1 MKKITYLLV
10 LLMAGL
16 SLNLFA
22 QEEGEKQKDQ
32 PIRPPF
38 ESGYILDNQTT
49 NVPIKGTLEMIIHH
63 RFGTIEN
70 GSSDLWGVYAPAN
83 IRLGMNYSITDNIQ
97 LGLGTTKFKKMQ
109 DLQYKWSILK
119 QTRRNT
125 IPVSV
130 TLFGNVAVDAR
141 EEAVFGLDYT
151 FAHRISYFNQLII
164 SRKINEMFSIQIAP
178 SFTHYNM
185 TDTLI
190 EHDKVAISLSGRA
203 KISPQ
208 TSIVFNWDQPLHI
221 QGLQE
226 YKELTNKPLPN
237 IGLGIEIST
246 STHAFHVF
254 IASSQKIMPQE
265 TIMYNQYDFFDR
277 GILVGF
283 NMTRL
288 WNF

>member
-1 MKKITYLLV
+1 MKKITYILV

-38 ESGYILDNQTT
+38 ESGYLLDNQTT
-49 NVPIKGTLEMIIHH
+49 YVPIKGTLEMIIHH

-246 STHAFHVF
+246 STHAFHIF

-265 TIMYNQYDFFDR
+265 TIMFNQYDFFDR

>member
-22 QEEGEKQKDQ
+22 QDEGEKQKDQ

-141 EEAVFGLDYT
+141 EESVFGLDYT
-151 FAHRISYFNQLII
+151 FAHRVSYFNQLII

-237 IGLGIEIST
+237 IGLGIEIAT
-246 STHAFHVF
+246 STHAFHIF

-265 TIMYNQYDFFDR
+265 TIMFNQYDFFDR

>member
-141 EEAVFGLDYT
+141 EESVFGLDYT
-151 FAHRISYFNQLII
+151 FAHRVSYFNQLII

-237 IGLGIEIST
+237 IGLGIEIAT
-246 STHAFHVF
+246 STHAFHIF

-265 TIMYNQYDFFDR
+265 TIMFNQYDFFDR

>member
-265 TIMYNQYDFFDR
+265 TIMFNQYDFFDR